1 MKNMKKQLVY
11 LSCPSTS
18 CKRLNS
24 VATKRL
30 LDSRLN
36 IVSAARHASSK
47 VNATDLKFKIATLE
61 FEELKSN

>member
-1 MKNMKKQLVY
+1 MKKQLVY

-18 CKRLNS
+18 CKHLNS

-30 LDSRLN
+30 SDSRFN
-36 IVSAARHASSK
+36 IVSAARHAAIK
-47 VNATDLKFKIATLE
+47 DNATDLIFKIATLE

>member
-11 LSCPSTS
+11 LSFPSTS

-24 VATKRL
+24 VANKRL
-30 LDSRLN
+30 LDTRLN
-36 IVSAARHASSK
+36 IVSAARHTSSK

-61 FEELKSN
+61 FEELK

>member
-1 MKNMKKQLVY
+1 MKKQLVY

-24 VATKRL
+24 GATKRL
-30 LDSRLN
+30 LDSPFN
-36 IVSAARHASSK
+36 IVSAARHAASK

>member
-1 MKNMKKQLVY
+1 MLVY
-11 LSCPSTS
+11 VSCPSTS

-36 IVSAARHASSK
+36 IVSAARHASGI